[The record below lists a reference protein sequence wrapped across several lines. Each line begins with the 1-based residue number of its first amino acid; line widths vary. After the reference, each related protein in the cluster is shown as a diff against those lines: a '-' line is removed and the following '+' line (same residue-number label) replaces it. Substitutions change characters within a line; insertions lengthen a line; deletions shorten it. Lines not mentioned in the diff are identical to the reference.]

1 MCDYASYCMLHELW
15 PHNGLIWFDS
25 LLQKLQHYTTVI
37 QTSRQTDRETVK
49 NIPLD
54 IETINV
60 YHLIATIV
68 CYHYTKTWI
77 SFEMIIKTDNANFSS
92 FTFRTFRVQD
102 SIMRTDACWLTRSV
116 EYFIIFQWKQ
126 KREGGRFGREGVE

>member
-54 IETINV
+54 IETIND
-60 YHLIATIV
+60 YHLIATFV
-68 CYHYTKTWI
+68 CYHYTKTWT

-92 FTFRTFRVQD
+92 LTFRTLRVQD
-102 SIMRTDACWLTRSV
+102 SIMRTDACWLTEV
-116 EYFIIFQWKQ
+116 LNIFITFQWGQ
-126 KREGGRFGREGVE
+126 KGREGGIGGRE